1 MAVLI
6 LHKWQCY
13 ISHPADYL
21 FFFFTRN
28 SAFRSIHS
36 ALCSNLLPLIVP
48 LYFMVGILAMLVHLY
63 VIKQRLSVL
72 NIIEQEAE
80 PDLDL
85 SLQVPNDT
93 YLSFFSR
100 LRLSL

>member
-1 MAVLI
+1 
-6 LHKWQCY
+6 
-13 ISHPADYL
+13 
-21 FFFFTRN
+21 
-28 SAFRSIHS
+28 
-36 ALCSNLLPLIVP
+36 
-48 LYFMVGILAMLVHLY
+48 MVGILAMLVHLY

-85 SLQVPNDT
+85 SLQVPNDM

-100 LRLSL
+100 LSCLFRRLSNLLYKPKINGMKWDDL